1 MARDMGGRYVG
12 IFLPVSTLIATG
24 YEHSVL
30 NMLLLPVA
38 LMAGAPITPVQ
49 VLLMNILPVSIGNA
63 IGGSILVGASMTYS
77 FGKFGRLRRR

>member
-1 MARDMGGRYVG
+1 MFKFHRLHQSRW
-12 IFLPVSTLIATG
+12 LLLLL
-24 YEHSVL
+24 L

-63 IGGSILVGASMTYS
+63 IGGSVLVGASMTYS